1 MFCIYFA
8 QCAGKYTVL
17 ADLEKGATQELAV
30 KSGDVVQLV
39 KEGDAGQWWDNR
51 AVRYRNMLQQPCY
64 NHIRFCVA
72 VQVCA

>member
-39 KEGDAGQWWDNR
+39 KEGDAGQW
-51 AVRYRNMLQQPCY
+51 
-64 NHIRFCVA
+64 
-72 VQVCA
+72 